1 MTSPIT
7 PNSLLWLK
15 FSSGSLTPK
24 KTNFAGKGLH
34 LEPLKGV
41 KQCSRSAGEP
51 GIEPRC
57 PWPCWTA
64 GAPRLQKIFISF
76 RSSCSL
82 LPHPAPPKQP
92 HHEVT
97 ECTLACGWW
106 EERAARPSESHS
118 VCEPEPSWG
127 ASWFATKQEENKTGN
142 WASFANSTQCKAT
155 SFAQRAL
162 W

>member
-1 MTSPIT
+1 MSHSWCSLVQWLLWDLLSNECLDLNSQASPIT
-7 PNSLLWLK
+7 PDSLLWIK
-15 FSSGSLTPK
+15 YSSGSLTPK
-24 KTNFAGKGLH
+24 KTNLAGKGLH
-34 LEPLKGV
+34 LELLKGA

-57 PWPCWTA
+57 PWPCWAA

-97 ECTLACGWW
+97 ACTLACGWW
-106 EERAARPSESHS
+106 QGRAAKASESQS
-118 VCEPEPSWG
+118 VLSLPEELHG
-127 ASWFATKQEENKTGN
+127 LQQN
-142 WASFANSTQCKAT
+142 
-155 SFAQRAL
+155 
-162 W
+162 